1 MSYGFEEI
9 RTTRM
14 VPGPDGKLVPHV
26 HVERREFTSEEAQE
40 VMKEHERMFS
50 GFNEFGTAVDGLF
63 GSLEDTFKKFGDGFK
78 KFHERYCQGKV
89 GPRD

>member
-1 MSYGFEEI
+1 MNHGFEEI

-14 VPGPDGKLVPHV
+14 EPGPDGKLVPHV
-26 HVERREFTSEEAQE
+26 YIQRREFSAEEAQE

-50 GFNEFGTAVDGLF
+50 GFDEIFGQVD
-63 GSLEDTFKKFGDGFK
+63 SLFKKLGDGFK
-78 KFHERYCQGKV
+78 KFHERYGQGKV